1 MRDDLMGLELE
12 SALAVLESEGILP
25 QVTLTNAPK
34 RAAQTGGLLRV
45 VYASDDG
52 KQLTA
57 ARFFDPIAE
66 NAQENG

>member
-12 SALAVLESEGILP
+12 SALMVLEGEGILP
-25 QVTLTNAPK
+25 QVTMTNAPK

-52 KQLTA
+52 KQLIA

>member
-12 SALAVLESEGILP
+12 HALALLKDAGISP
-25 QVTLTNAPK
+25 QITTTCAPR
-34 RAAQTGGLLRV
+34 RAGETGGMLRV

-52 KQLTA
+52 RRLTA

-66 NAQENG
+66 